1 MALIANSINFLF
13 PEVEFKLKYLISRN
27 FFRDKWL
34 ASDGLM
40 FPDRATLYVTAIE
53 DRQYKGK
60 VLKIRHFN
68 TPRDFL
74 AKNFVKS

>member
-13 PEVEFKLKYLISRN
+13 PEAEFKLKYLISRN

-53 DRQYKGK
+53 DRQYKGIVIK
-60 VLKIRHFN
+60 NFN
-68 TPRDFL
+68 TPRDFFG
-74 AKNFVKS
+74 KNFVKS